1 MEIDGRSIGIGQE
14 PYFIAEAG
22 VNHNGNLTKARE
34 LIDIA
39 VSAGADA
46 VKFQT
51 FSADR
56 LASED
61 ADVADYQK
69 KQTDFESQQEMLRQ
83 YELDRD
89 DHVQL
94 MKYSNEQ
101 GITFLS
107 TPFDPESA
115 DLLNDLDLPAIKLG
129 SGELD
134 NHSLL
139 KHIANFGKLMIVST
153 GMGTMEEIHEAYDVI
168 TSVNSEADV
177 VFLHCTSAYP
187 CDLSSVNLRAMQT
200 MDEELPTLVGY
211 SDHTTLTETPAL
223 AVAAGA
229 TVVEKHFTID
239 QSLSGPDHEMS
250 LEPDELKQAVSL
262 VKTAATA
269 LGSKEKMPT
278 VTERKNMDK
287 GRKGLHAA
295 TDISAGTRITE
306 EHIDILRPQT
316 GLSPPKYDAVIGA
329 RSTTDITTGDPIM
342 AADVKNIDEEDS

>member
-1 MEIDGRSIGIGQE
+1 
-14 PYFIAEAG
+14 
-22 VNHNGNLTKARE
+22 
-34 LIDIA
+34 
-39 VSAGADA
+39 
-46 VKFQT
+46 
-51 FSADR
+51 
-56 LASED
+56 
-61 ADVADYQK
+61 
-69 KQTDFESQQEMLRQ
+69 MLRQ

-239 QSLSGPDHEMS
+239 QSP
-250 LEPDELKQAVSL
+250 L
-262 VKTAATA
+262 VF
-269 LGSKEKMPT
+269 S
-278 VTERKNMDK
+278 
-287 GRKGLHAA
+287 
-295 TDISAGTRITE
+295 
-306 EHIDILRPQT
+306 
-316 GLSPPKYDAVIGA
+316 
-329 RSTTDITTGDPIM
+329 
-342 AADVKNIDEEDS
+342 